1 MSANRAVASAGEVR
15 MRIALT
21 ALVAAVLAGFAG
33 VGVYTASQPAA
44 KQVQAPVVD
53 YGSRP

>member
-1 MSANRAVASAGEVR
+1 

-21 ALVAAVLAGFAG
+21 SLVAAVLAGLAG
-33 VGVYTASQPAA
+33 VGVYAASQPAT

-53 YGSRP
+53 YGSRR